1 MAVTWM
7 REIQEHGE
15 MHSDF
20 ASDMN
25 CEEDVVEMEMWKC
38 LLQVD
43 TEVEVTINPCSL
55 FLFSLVQFIKFCVC
69 VMQRDCPP

>member
-1 MAVTWM
+1 MALTWL

-15 MHSDF
+15 MHSDC

-25 CEEDVVEMEMWKC
+25 YEEDVMEMEMWKC

-43 TEVEVTINPCSL
+43 TEVEVTTTPCSL
-55 FLFSLVQFIKFCVC
+55 V
-69 VMQRDCPP
+69 